1 MFFMQEFYPL
11 QYGTN
16 PAQRRPAIEIHVGHR
31 KLIAE
36 VEQAMRGDADTGS

>member
-1 MFFMQEFYPL
+1 MVFIQEWYPL
-11 QYGTN
+11 QCGTN
-16 PAQRRPAIEIHVGHR
+16 PAQRRAAIELHVGHR